1 MFKRN
6 QPKPKAWLDTLL
18 PKKDTHRVRKGMIT
32 VGIVAAGSAA
42 LAALLNKKG
51 EA

>member
-18 PKKDTHRVRKGMIT
+18 PKKETHKVRNGMIT
-32 VGIVAAGSAA
+32 VGVVTAGSAA

-51 EA
+51 ES

>member
-6 QPKPKAWLDTLL
+6 QPKAWLDTLL
-18 PKKDTHRVRKGMIT
+18 PKKETHKVRKGIVG

-51 EA
+51 ES